1 MPNWVY
7 STIKTKAKNEAFVK
21 EVMDKGGLCE
31 FYLPMPDEI
40 RFTNSPNR
48 IISKE
53 EYAIKEALGQAIEEG
68 QHMVGYYQT
77 QEMVDQLK
85 MKYGAA
91 NWYEWSYIYWG
102 TKWGDGQMEYQVAGD
117 DLIIRYQSAWSPVNW
132 DIVENFIGHLVD
144 ADYIWEEEQGFGAQI
159 IYEDG
164 QFASMVEWD
173 IPAFSHWAY
182 LDSDIP
188 SNVTIS
194 NLGMYG
200 IEEFTAI
207 INPPNACILA
217 VGAIRDVP
225 VVEKGA
231 VVPGKRMKVTLSSDH
246 RVVDGA
252 VAAQFLN
259 TLRGYLEN
267 PATMLL

>member
-77 QEMVDQLK
+77 QEMVDELK

-91 NWYEWSYIYWG
+91 NWYEWAYIYWG

-132 DIVENFIGHLVD
+132 DIVENFIGHLID

-182 LDSDIP
+182 LDSDIQ
-188 SNVTIS
+188 SNDLDGKPHDGKFVQIVYAYLS
-194 NLGMYG
+194 
-200 IEEFTAI
+200 EEFE
-207 INPPNACILA
+207 NNMG
-217 VGAIRDVP
+217 VY
-225 VVEKGA
+225 EKGWHCYSEWYSESSL
-231 VVPGKRMKVTLSSDH
+231 VTDPELI
-246 RVVDGA
+246 A
-252 VAAQFLN
+252 K
-259 TLRGYLEN
+259 LESVKE
-267 PATMLL
+267 

>member
-53 EYAIKEALGQAIEEG
+53 EYAIKEALGQTIEEG

-77 QEMVDQLK
+77 QEIVDQLK

-173 IPAFSHWAY
+173 IPVFSHWAY
-182 LDSDIP
+182 LDSDMP
-188 SNVTIS
+188 SNDLDGKPHDGKFVQIVYAYLS
-194 NLGMYG
+194 
-200 IEEFTAI
+200 EEFE
-207 INPPNACILA
+207 NNMG
-217 VGAIRDVP
+217 VY
-225 VVEKGA
+225 EKGWHCYSEWHSESSL
-231 VVPGKRMKVTLSSDH
+231 VTDPELI
-246 RVVDGA
+246 A
-252 VAAQFLN
+252 K
-259 TLRGYLEN
+259 LESVKE
-267 PATMLL
+267 